1 LLRLTSIHDLLN
13 SIDNMATY
21 DRLLTELGITEFD
34 RFDDED
40 RALNSIGKPYL
51 QKLALLPPIE

>member
-1 LLRLTSIHDLLN
+1 
-13 SIDNMATY
+13 MATY

-40 RALNSIGKPYL
+40 RALHSIGKPYL
-51 QKLALLPPIE
+51 QKLALLPPME